1 MSLDSNSQEQTKLQR
16 KRIPATLHSELS
28 EYSSLLRAIRTN
40 DSLDVTSQLTRY
52 FSNKGKD
59 IERPLALSESDEDYQ
74 YHSED
79 EDSEEENASG
89 DEAGFGRRAK
99 LSSQGS
105 KKTTSRLQ
113 SQATE
118 ESIASTKDPTP
129 RENWT
134 RWPLLVQ
141 DVPPPEWTLR
151 DEVANIATFLL
162 PRTNSSTDDDLESE
176 NCFDPEIDPSV
187 SQMVTTMTLSSLRYL
202 DSILASLAAIIPE
215 RPSSMINRLAPA
227 GWQTVLAALQI
238 QAASRSLDE
247 TSIKTLERVQN
258 RLADLYGVSSASQ
271 TTLPLASSSSTTNTP
286 SQPPPTSDPQTHSS
300 PQRIASPYLSDHRI
314 QILQASS
321 SKLTA
326 AFSSHHA
333 SPSDLLSL
341 DFGYPGIG
349 YSLPEG
355 WTKDWLD
362 FRAQEKKKKR
372 KADRKQEEGR
382 KSQHQ
387 NAERSATTRRK
398 STRLTKRRQIDLE
411 ENAEDVG
418 LAAVQDED
426 LVAPD
431 DDQWIDEDWDG
442 VGHDDGVEQ
451 QLVSRPGKR
460 RRSKKEEHVGSDYSD
475 NSSTTRKRKIAR
487 SELKTAQDVSSHPKQ
502 LKRKPKPRYKS
513 AKFIDSD

>member
-1 MSLDSNSQEQTKLQR
+1 MSLDSNSQEQTKPQR

-52 FSNKGKD
+52 FN
-59 IERPLALSESDEDYQ
+59 
-74 YHSED
+74 
-79 EDSEEENASG
+79 SEEENASG
-89 DEAGFGRRAK
+89 DEADFGRRAK

-247 TSIKTLERVQN
+247 TSIKYV
-258 RLADLYGVSSASQ
+258 
-271 TTLPLASSSSTTNTP
+271 
-286 SQPPPTSDPQTHSS
+286 
-300 PQRIASPYLSDHRI
+300 
-314 QILQASS
+314 
-321 SKLTA
+321 
-326 AFSSHHA
+326 
-333 SPSDLLSL
+333 LSL
-341 DFGYPGIG
+341 VDKL
-349 YSLPEG
+349 YSNL
-355 WTKDWLD
+355 
-362 FRAQEKKKKR
+362 F
-372 KADRKQEEGR
+372 
-382 KSQHQ
+382 
-387 NAERSATTRRK
+387 
-398 STRLTKRRQIDLE
+398 
-411 ENAEDVG
+411 
-418 LAAVQDED
+418 
-426 LVAPD
+426 
-431 DDQWIDEDWDG
+431 
-442 VGHDDGVEQ
+442 
-451 QLVSRPGKR
+451 
-460 RRSKKEEHVGSDYSD
+460 
-475 NSSTTRKRKIAR
+475 
-487 SELKTAQDVSSHPKQ
+487 
-502 LKRKPKPRYKS
+502 
-513 AKFIDSD
+513 

>member
-74 YHSED
+74 
-79 EDSEEENASG
+79 
-89 DEAGFGRRAK
+89 AK

-247 TSIKTLERVQN
+247 TSIKYV
-258 RLADLYGVSSASQ
+258 
-271 TTLPLASSSSTTNTP
+271 
-286 SQPPPTSDPQTHSS
+286 
-300 PQRIASPYLSDHRI
+300 
-314 QILQASS
+314 
-321 SKLTA
+321 
-326 AFSSHHA
+326 
-333 SPSDLLSL
+333 LSL
-341 DFGYPGIG
+341 VDKL
-349 YSLPEG
+349 YSNL
-355 WTKDWLD
+355 
-362 FRAQEKKKKR
+362 F
-372 KADRKQEEGR
+372 
-382 KSQHQ
+382 
-387 NAERSATTRRK
+387 
-398 STRLTKRRQIDLE
+398 
-411 ENAEDVG
+411 
-418 LAAVQDED
+418 
-426 LVAPD
+426 
-431 DDQWIDEDWDG
+431 
-442 VGHDDGVEQ
+442 
-451 QLVSRPGKR
+451 
-460 RRSKKEEHVGSDYSD
+460 
-475 NSSTTRKRKIAR
+475 
-487 SELKTAQDVSSHPKQ
+487 
-502 LKRKPKPRYKS
+502 
-513 AKFIDSD
+513 